1 LAANMKERGS
11 FEDLVVDGG
20 IIYLKKKTGLDCGGG
35 GVGLLFSE
43 FRDK

>member
-1 LAANMKERGS
+1 MKERGS

-20 IIYLKKKTGLDCGGG
+20 IIYLKKKQDWIVEGG